1 MHSISSVNVRVDTYL
16 MRSFSY
22 TAFYDLDHTILDGNS
37 ATHLVMEAHKRGVMS
52 EKQFRHPVL
61 LSILYKLKFG
71 DPTRMINR
79 MLSWLNGLK
88 EDDIFELAGE
98 IFHSTIKNIIRPEIL
113 ETIQQHRANNGAI
126 VLLSS
131 ASAPIC
137 RPVSQYMKLDEI
149 ICTNLESRDGVL
161 TGHTSGRLVY
171 GPEKKV
177 RMLDYC
183 HKKGTDPK
191 NAWYYG
197 DSHTD
202 RYVMEGVGH
211 PVAVFPDKRLLYIAR
226 RNNWPILI

>member
-1 MHSISSVNVRVDTYL
+1 

-37 ATHLVMEAHKRGVMS
+37 ATHLVTEAHKRGVMS
-52 EKQFRHPVL
+52 DKQFRHAVW

-88 EDDIFELAGE
+88 EDDIIELARE
-98 IFHSTIKNIIRPEIL
+98 IFHSNIKNPIRPEIM
-113 ETIQQHRANNGAI
+113 ETIRQHRANNGKI

-131 ASAPIC
+131 ATTPIC
-137 RPVSQYMKLDEI
+137 QPVSQYMKLDEI
-149 ICTNLESRDGVL
+149 ICTRLESRNGVL
-161 TGHTSGRLVY
+161 TGNTSGQLVY

-177 RMLDYC
+177 RMLAYC
-183 HKKGTDPK
+183 HEKGTDPQD
-191 NAWYYG
+191 AWYYG

-211 PVAVFPDKRLLYIAR
+211 PVAVFPDKRLLNIAR
-226 RNNWPILI
+226 RNKWTILI